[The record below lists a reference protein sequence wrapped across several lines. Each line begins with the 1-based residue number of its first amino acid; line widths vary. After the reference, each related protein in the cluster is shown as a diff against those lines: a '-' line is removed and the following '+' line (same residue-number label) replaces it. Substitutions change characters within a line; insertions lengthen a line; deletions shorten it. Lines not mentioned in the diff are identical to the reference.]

1 MDVTLIMLAFG
12 SQGSGIGRWTYFSL
26 LAGSLVGSAM
36 EDLNLLLVLR
46 YHFQWQTGPVIKT
59 TFCWSHPI
67 PTMLGFFL
75 DVVITPPQQPLP
87 PFLRAPFL
95 SLLSSGKTD

>member
-12 SQGSGIGRWTYFSL
+12 SQGSGTGRWTYFSL
-26 LAGSLVGSAM
+26 LTGSLVESALQ
-36 EDLNLLLVLR
+36 DLNLLVPR
-46 YHFQWQTGPVIKT
+46 YHFQWQTRLVIKT

-75 DVVITPPQQPLP
+75 DMVITPPLQPLP

-95 SLLSSGKTD
+95 SLLLSGKAD

>member
-12 SQGSGIGRWTYFSL
+12 SQGSGTGGWTYFSL
-26 LAGSLVGSAM
+26 LAGSLVESAM

-59 TFCWSHPI
+59 TFC
-67 PTMLGFFL
+67 
-75 DVVITPPQQPLP
+75 
-87 PFLRAPFL
+87 
-95 SLLSSGKTD
+95 